1 MKWDKLESYIRHNR
15 ESIDQ
20 LNAPESVW
28 GKIEDRLQTV
38 GRKSRMIYWQAA
50 AVIFFALSI
59 GLLVK
64 NYQTSNE
71 LSYYVLNTSEFSNTE
86 EYYFNIIQDKESL
99 LTSSL
104 VDYPDLALDFR
115 NDLNELSKNY
125 QKLKKEFENNKS
137 NEVLNALIKNLQLQQ
152 ELLSN
157 QLNIIKL
164 INKENENVSI

>member
-20 LNAPESVW
+20 LNPPESVW
-28 GKIEDRLQTV
+28 GKIEDRIQTV
-38 GRKSRMIYWQAA
+38 RRKSRMIYWQAA